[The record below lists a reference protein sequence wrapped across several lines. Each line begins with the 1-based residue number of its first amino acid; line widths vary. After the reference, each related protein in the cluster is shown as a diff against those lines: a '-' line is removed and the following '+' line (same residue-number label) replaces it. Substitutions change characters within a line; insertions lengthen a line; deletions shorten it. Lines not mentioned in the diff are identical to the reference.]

1 MPDAQ
6 LKTCAAIYDVYDASW
21 ISQGMYMYPVK
32 ILEPL
37 LSDSLCARDVEQA
50 DSEGCAGQ
58 FLELAQCSAYSL
70 TRILTKN
77 GVMRWPYSILMTAFP
92 FIFCLV
98 FGATTPTVGGPTC
111 HGNHDLLLL

>member
-1 MPDAQ
+1 
-6 LKTCAAIYDVYDASW
+6 
-21 ISQGMYMYPVK
+21 MYPVK

-50 DSEGCAGQ
+50 ASEGCVGQ

-77 GVMRWPYSILMTAFP
+77 GVMRWPYSLFDDGVSLHFLPCFSVRDHANGRGSYAEETQKRGGISDDAAF
-92 FIFCLV
+92 
-98 FGATTPTVGGPTC
+98 
-111 HGNHDLLLL
+111 